1 MKHFQYKHSNKPL
14 HHFKCSILYMSSS
27 WYRLVRIFKHCSR
40 SSFIRCRTVGISR
53 CANAIFHQRW
63 ERVSK
68 FRLERFGTHFGTRSE
83 RVRNAFGTRSERKW
97 NANGTRSERVP
108 DAFRTQMERER
119 SVRLFLSSTVPNIF
133 PRPTKNVI
141 FSNIS

>member
-27 WYRLVRIFKHCSR
+27 WYRLVRIFKHYGR
-40 SSFIRCRTVGISR
+40 SGFIRCRTVGISR
-53 CANAIFHQRW
+53 CENAIFHQRW
-63 ERVSK
+63 ECVSK

-83 RVRNAFGTRSERKW
+83 RVRNAFGTRSER
-97 NANGTRSERVP
+97 VP

-119 SVRLFLSSTVPNIF
+119 SVRLFLSSTVAIQQHYN
-133 PRPTKNVI
+133 
-141 FSNIS
+141 SNHLFGYIRGYIVHP

>member
-40 SSFIRCRTVGISR
+40 SGFIRCRTVGIFR
-53 CANAIFHQRW
+53 CENAIFHQRW

-83 RVRNAFGTRSERKW
+83 RVWNAFGTRSERVWNAFGTQMERKW
-97 NANGTRSERVP
+97 NAFGTRSGRVPNANGTR
-108 DAFRTQMERER
+108 TQC
-119 SVRLFLSSTVPNIF
+119 
-133 PRPTKNVI
+133 
-141 FSNIS
+141 